1 MKMRWA
7 VRAALWGLGRTE
19 MHREFL
25 GRKTEE
31 KRPLENLLTRLKD
44 DIKLDLKV
52 GRTGFSGIVYLRTG
66 SRGGLL

>member
-1 MKMRWA
+1 
-7 VRAALWGLGRTE
+7 

-25 GRKTEE
+25 WWKTEG
-31 KRPLENLLTRLKD
+31 KRPIENLLTRLKD

-66 SRGGLL
+66 PWGGLL